1 MTRKLVVR
9 MSAVTVR
16 MSRITVT
23 VLSVILAG
31 FPLAALNVS
40 VAQLDPS
47 RLLLS
52 QQVDAYVSVTD
63 ADGRPVE
70 GLSRGAFTVEESSD
84 GERYGPAREI
94 TGFTADAGAANGITF
109 MLLID
114 NSGSMYDTIEGKPTT
129 DPAQMRITHAK
140 AAVRTFLASMTNPA
154 DRVGLAAF
162 NTFFRVLAKPTSGR
176 DPIGGLL
183 DEIQRPTT
191 DEAYT
196 ELYAGLGLAARE
208 FAGVRG
214 RKAIIVLSD
223 GENFPFFSHTGRP
236 HPVFQTK
243 VFSRSEPILAGQ
255 QEGVSMYGI
264 SFGPEKARS
273 LQEITVETGGKL
285 FDAADAAELNGAY
298 ESIHRQVAG
307 EYRVSY
313 RAGTDPAEKR
323 YVKVSVAAS
332 GEKAST
338 ARFYFASTVF
348 GLPVDRMTALFIIP
362 FLLAIALLWMIT
374 RLKLER
380 KSRPANL
387 EVLQTRVGR
396 ASTRVLPLGSSRT
409 IIGGGQKADLTI
421 AGAPQVR
428 EEHATILFDPKDK
441 SYTVVGGGDLLVNNQ
456 PTRTRKLEAGDVIDV
471 GGATIVFDEPDHK
484 KK

>member
-1 MTRKLVVR
+1 MMRKLFAFLVV
-9 MSAVTVR
+9 T
-16 MSRITVT
+16 
-23 VLSVILAG
+23 LSG
-31 FPLAALNVS
+31 FPLSALNVS
-40 VAQLDPS
+40 VAQLDAS

-63 ADGRPVE
+63 AEGGPVE
-70 GLSRGAFTVEESSD
+70 GLPQSAFRVEESSD
-84 GERYGPAREI
+84 GVHYAPVREI
-94 TGFTADAGAANGITF
+94 TGFTADAGTANGITF

-114 NSGSMYDTIEGKPTT
+114 NSGSMYDTIEGKPTA
-129 DPAQMRITHAK
+129 DPALMRITHAK
-140 AAVRTFLASMTNPA
+140 AAVRTFLAAMTNPA

-162 NTFFRVLAKPTSGR
+162 NTFFTVLARPTASR
-176 DPIGGLL
+176 DSIGGLL
-183 DEIQRPTT
+183 EQIKRPTS

-196 ELYAGLGLAARE
+196 ELYASLALAARE

-223 GENFPFFSHTGRP
+223 GENFPFFSHSGRL
-236 HPVFQTK
+236 HPVFQ
-243 VFSRSEPILAGQ
+243 SRLSEPAEPILAGQ
-255 QEGVSMYGI
+255 QEGVSIYGI
-264 SFGPEKARS
+264 SFGPEKDKS
-273 LQEITVETGGKL
+273 LQGIAVDTGGKL
-285 FDAADAAELNGAY
+285 FDAANAQELTGAY
-298 ESIHRQVAG
+298 EAIHRQVAG
-307 EYRVSY
+307 EYRISY

-323 YVKVSVAAS
+323 YVRVSVDTSGAKAA
-332 GEKAST
+332 A

-348 GLPVDRMTALFIIP
+348 GLPVDRLTPLFVIP
-362 FLLAIALLWMIT
+362 FLLAIALLWLIT

-396 ASTRVLPLGSSRT
+396 PSTRVLPLSTSRT

-421 AGAPQVR
+421 AGAPQMR
-428 EEHATILFDPKDK
+428 EEHATILFDPRDK

-456 PTRTRKLEAGDVIDV
+456 PARTRKLEAGDVIDV
-471 GGATIVFDEPDHK
+471 GGATIVFDEPGQEKKEK